1 MKKIT
6 FFTIVLSF
14 LFVTASAIYA
24 NTDKEYSEAL
34 KYYNSGK
41 FKKAVSLLK
50 DYVKN
55 NQDPSAYYRMGYAL
69 YKLRKFNESTE
80 YFRETY
86 LIDPTFSP
94 VKSGLLQEH
103 RTD

>member
-1 MKKIT
+1 
-6 FFTIVLSF
+6 
-14 LFVTASAIYA
+14 
-24 NTDKEYSEAL
+24 
-34 KYYNSGK
+34 
-41 FKKAVSLLK
+41 
-50 DYVKN
+50 
-55 NQDPSAYYRMGYAL
+55 MGYAL